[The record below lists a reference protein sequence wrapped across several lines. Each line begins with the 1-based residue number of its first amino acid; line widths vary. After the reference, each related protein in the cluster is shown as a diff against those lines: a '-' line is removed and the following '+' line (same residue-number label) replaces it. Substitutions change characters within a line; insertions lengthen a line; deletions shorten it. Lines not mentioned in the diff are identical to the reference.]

1 MLRTAQSF
9 AVSLARLE
17 MVALAIYKRRL
28 ALALFEEMFVY
39 ANCGLYL

>member
-9 AVSLARLE
+9 AVSLASLE
-17 MVALAIYKRRL
+17 MVPMAISNRRL